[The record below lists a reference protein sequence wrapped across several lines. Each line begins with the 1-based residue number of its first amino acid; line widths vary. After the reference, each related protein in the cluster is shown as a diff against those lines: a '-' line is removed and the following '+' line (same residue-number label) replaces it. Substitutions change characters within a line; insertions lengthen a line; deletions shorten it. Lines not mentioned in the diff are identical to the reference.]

1 VQAGV
6 DYVHTGIAQS
16 SRHDTYAAVVAIET
30 DFRYEHADGFAH
42 GFSPQSF
49 VNRRPHSADETY
61 LRPYGVPST
70 TVKLGCEV
78 CERSRADH
86 RGASL
91 LSHYSWLVARARRS
105 PPSKTSEFDEEK
117 NCEQKKSG
125 DSKYLENDAI
135 RNWELRQ
142 MHDGFDQ

>member
-1 VQAGV
+1 
-6 DYVHTGIAQS
+6 
-16 SRHDTYAAVVAIET
+16 
-30 DFRYEHADGFAH
+30 
-42 GFSPQSF
+42 
-49 VNRRPHSADETY
+49 
-61 LRPYGVPST
+61 
-70 TVKLGCEV
+70 
-78 CERSRADH
+78 
-86 RGASL
+86 L

-117 NCEQKKSG
+117 NCGQKKPG